1 MTSPPNI
8 PPSGGPAVAVE
19 SAVFEQM
26 DEGVAF
32 FDRESRYRYVN
43 AGYERLVGRGRH
55 ELLGRRPREV
65 DAGVDE
71 AFAQV
76 LQRVAAGGVAEAH
89 ERFDAARGAH
99 LYHRVFPL
107 PGGACLVTRDVT
119 AQRRFEREAE
129 ALITRERVGREQA
142 EGAGRARDEFLGTVS
157 HELRTPLNA
166 ILGWASLLRAG
177 EVDEGQRDMAL
188 ATIERNARAQAR
200 LIDDLLDIARIL
212 RGEFALD
219 VGTVDVGQII
229 AAAVEAV
236 LPAAELKS
244 IRLEPEL
251 DVRAMIAGDA
261 LRLQQV
267 FRNLLS
273 NAIKYTPRGGQ
284 VRVLL
289 RREAAHVEAVVAD
302 KGQGIEPELLPH
314 VFDQFR
320 RADGAAV
327 RRFGGLGL
335 GLPIVR
341 SIIELHGGTVKAA
354 SDGPRKGATFT
365 VRLPTASAQAANEA
379 PPRPSQELLAA
390 APFERSV
397 SLAGRNILVIDDDAD
412 ARSFIVHALRQCGA
426 TVTQAAGTG
435 EAIVVLERGRFD
447 VLISDV
453 GMPGEDGYALLRKV
467 RALPPDR
474 GGLTPALALT
484 AHARVEDRTAALK
497 AGFSMYMSKPVNLQ
511 ELLGVVDHLA
521 RRGG

>member
-1 MTSPPNI
+1 MTNPPSPP
-8 PPSGGPAVAVE
+8 PPGGPAVNAE
-19 SAVFEQM
+19 TAVFEQM

-32 FDRESRYRYVN
+32 FDREGRYRYAN
-43 AGYERLVGRGRH
+43 AGAERLAGRGRQ
-55 ELLGRRPREV
+55 ELLGRRPWEV
-65 DAGVDE
+65 DPNVDQ
-71 AFAQV
+71 AFAQA
-76 LQRVAAGGVAEAH
+76 LARVAGGGAAEAL
-89 ERFDAARGAH
+89 EQYDAARGAF
-99 LYHRVFPL
+99 LYHRFFPL
-107 PGGACLVTRDVT
+107 PGGACAVTRDVT

-129 ALITRERVGREQA
+129 ALITRERVARELA
-142 EGAGRARDEFLGTVS
+142 EGAARARDEFLGAVS
-157 HELRTPLNA
+157 HEVRAPLNA

-177 EVDEGQRDMAL
+177 EVDEGERDAAL
-188 ATIERNARAQAR
+188 ATIERNGRAQAR

-212 RGEFALD
+212 RGELALD
-219 VGTVDVGQII
+219 VGTVDVAQVM
-229 AAAVEAV
+229 AAALEAV
-236 LPAAELKS
+236 QSAAEAKG
-244 IRLEPEL
+244 IRVEPAI
-251 DVRAMIAGDA
+251 DTRAMIAGDA

-273 NAIKYTPRGGQ
+273 NAIKFTPKGGQ
-284 VRVLL
+284 VRVSL
-289 RREAAHVEAVVAD
+289 RREGSYVEASVAD
-302 KGQGIEPELLPH
+302 KGQGIAPELLPH

-320 RADGAAV
+320 RESA
-327 RRFGGLGL
+327 RRSGGRGLGL

-341 SIIELHGGTVKAA
+341 SIIELHGGTVVA
-354 SDGPRKGATFT
+354 SSEGPRKGATFV
-365 VRLPTASAQAANEA
+365 VRLPTAAAQAAQEA
-379 PPRPSQELLAA
+379 PPRPSHDLLPT

-397 SLAGRNILVIDDDAD
+397 SLAGLNLLVIDDDAD

-467 RALPPDR
+467 RAMPPDK

-511 ELLGVVDHLA
+511 EFLGVVAHLA
-521 RRGG
+521 RRLAP

>member
-1 MTSPPNI
+1 MTSPPNA
-8 PPSGGPAVAVE
+8 PPLGGPVAAVE
-19 SAVFEQM
+19 SAVFEQL

-32 FDRESRYRYVN
+32 LDRESRYRYVN
-43 AGYERLVGRGRH
+43 AGFERIAGRGRH
-55 ELLGRRPREV
+55 ELIGRRPREV
-65 DAGVDE
+65 DPGVDE
-71 AFAQV
+71 AFAQA
-76 LQRVAAGGVAEAH
+76 LLRVAAGGAAEAH
-89 ERFDAARGAH
+89 ERYDAARGAH

-107 PGGACLVTRDVT
+107 PSGACVVTRDVT

-129 ALITRERVGREQA
+129 ALVARERAERERA

-177 EVDEGQRDMAL
+177 EVDEGQRDVAL
-188 ATIERNARAQAR
+188 ATIERNARTQAR

-219 VGTVDVGQII
+219 VGTVDVAQVIN
-229 AAAVEAV
+229 AAVEAV
-236 LPAAELKS
+236 LPTAEAKS

-251 DVRAMIAGDA
+251 ESRAMIAGDS

-284 VRVLL
+284 VRLTL
-289 RREAAHVEAVVAD
+289 RRDGPHVEAVVAD

-320 RADGAAV
+320 RADGPAG

-354 SDGPRKGATFT
+354 SEGPRKGATFT
-365 VRLPTASAQAANEA
+365 VRLPTAPAQANEA
-379 PPRPSQELLAA
+379 PPRPSHDLPG

-397 SLAGRNILVIDDDAD
+397 SLAGRNVLVIDDDAD

-467 RALPPDR
+467 RALPPEK

-511 ELLGVVDHLA
+511 ELLGVVDHLS